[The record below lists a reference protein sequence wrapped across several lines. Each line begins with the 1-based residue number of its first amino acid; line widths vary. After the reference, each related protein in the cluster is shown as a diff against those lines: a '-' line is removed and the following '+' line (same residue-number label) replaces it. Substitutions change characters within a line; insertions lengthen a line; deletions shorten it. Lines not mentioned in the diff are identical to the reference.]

1 MINSRP
7 IPGYERKYWITPEGE
22 VTNAEEHELKPI
34 MTKSG
39 KQVELRKNGQRE
51 LVPVSILIEITWR
64 GE

>member
-7 IPGYERKYWITPEGE
+7 IPGYEGKYWITPEGE

-64 GE
+64 EL

>member
-1 MINSRP
+1 MLNSRP
-7 IPGYERKYWITPEGE
+7 IPGYEGKYWITPEGE

-64 GE
+64 KE